1 MALEKM
7 VSDLSNFKTKGDV
20 AYDKLDPQIK
30 EGVDYF
36 PDNTSG
42 AKGFTPS
49 TDLLTKYNKFMK
61 DVRQNNTLPNQYD
74 GQANILAPNAGLRIN
89 DNKTRSAYGS
99 EGEYLE
105 PAGVGISSTNHILSS
120 DNVLGVRVQ
129 PKFTSEFMTTPIA
142 DYVSKFKIPYDSD
155 VYNVQQHISSGP
167 TQFIIKPFEN
177 PPFLEKKQ

>member
-1 MALEKM
+1 MALEKR
-7 VSDLSNFKTKGDV
+7 VADLSNFKTKGDV

-42 AKGFTPS
+42 AKGFTPN

-61 DVRQNNTLPNQYD
+61 DVRQNNTLPNQDD

-105 PAGVGISSTNHILSS
+105 LLNYLKVINNLC
-120 DNVLGVRVQ
+120 DNTELY
-129 PKFTSEFMTTPIA
+129 SEYYTI
-142 DYVSKFKIPYDSD
+142 DY
-155 VYNVQQHISSGP
+155 
-167 TQFIIKPFEN
+167 
-177 PPFLEKKQ
+177 

>member
-42 AKGFTPS
+42 AKGFTPN

-74 GQANILAPNAGLRIN
+74 GQANILAPNAGLRLN

-105 PAGVGISSTNHILSS
+105 PAGVGVSKTNHI
-120 DNVLGVRVQ
+120 
-129 PKFTSEFMTTPIA
+129 
-142 DYVSKFKIPYDSD
+142 
-155 VYNVQQHISSGP
+155 
-167 TQFIIKPFEN
+167 
-177 PPFLEKKQ
+177 